1 MKKIHISLDNL
12 ADCLPDDLSEA
23 QKAQAK
29 TLFYKQLSLVAHEF
43 YKGKIQTIPKAGCF
57 GFNWFNVWYTPGVSK
72 VSTTVR
78 DDNDSSFTYSNRGN
92 LVGVVTDSTRV
103 LGDGNVTPPGGIGV
117 MEGKGFLMK
126 YLGGVDANAI
136 CMDSRN
142 EKGENDPDIV
152 IDFVKRIQ
160 HSYGAINLEDISQ
173 PNCYRILDT
182 LRNECDIPVWHDD
195 QQGTACVILAG
206 LLNSL
211 HLAGKAIEDVRIVF
225 NGAGAANMANARL
238 ILAAGARPENI
249 VMFDINGPLDSSR
262 DDFLQDERYYAHKKI
277 CLTTNPKQF
286 KNLQEALV
294 GADVLISCSQP
305 GPGVIKKEWL
315 QPMAEKS
322 IVFACANPVPEIY
335 PYEAKEA
342 GVFIIGTGRGDFPN
356 QINNSLCF
364 PGILKGTLSV
374 RAKKITDEMAI
385 RSANAIASYSRKKGI
400 DENNVICKMDDI
412 GVFPYEA
419 AEVAMEAIK
428 QGVARVEKTWE
439 EVFNQATADIQM
451 THDMVNTMVKEGW
464 IKTIPEELLQES
476 LEWALKEVGA

>member
-1 MKKIHISLDNL
+1 M
-12 ADCLPDDLSEA
+12 
-23 QKAQAK
+23 
-29 TLFYKQLSLVAHEF
+29 
-43 YKGKIQTIPKAGCF
+43 
-57 GFNWFNVWYTPGVSK
+57 
-72 VSTTVR
+72 
-78 DDNDSSFTYSNRGN
+78 
-92 LVGVVTDSTRV
+92 GVVTDSTRV

-305 GPGVIKKEWL
+305 GPGVIKRNGYNQWL
-315 QPMAEKS
+315 RNQLFLPVPIQSQKS
-322 IVFACANPVPEIY
+322 IHTKLKKQVYLLLELGEEIFQTKLITHFVSPVF
-335 PYEAKEA
+335 
-342 GVFIIGTGRGDFPN
+342 
-356 QINNSLCF
+356 
-364 PGILKGTLSV
+364 
-374 RAKKITDEMAI
+374 
-385 RSANAIASYSRKKGI
+385 
-400 DENNVICKMDDI
+400 
-412 GVFPYEA
+412 
-419 AEVAMEAIK
+419 
-428 QGVARVEKTWE
+428 
-439 EVFNQATADIQM
+439 
-451 THDMVNTMVKEGW
+451 
-464 IKTIPEELLQES
+464 
-476 LEWALKEVGA
+476 